1 MKKTWGTACW
11 SAVVARSPQG
21 PSSSGFT
28 TGGRLRV
35 SFDAGIPIPVATL
48 HGVPLDAPSALRQAR
63 VEPAT
68 ALRQTMLPTLPEHLG
83 RSGREW
89 PHVDYKVMCERC
101 RMRVAARHPGAKDL

>member
-48 HGVPLDAPSALRQAR
+48 HGVPLDAPSALPYVIRAG
-63 VEPAT
+63 EP
-68 ALRQTMLPTLPEHLG
+68 QFIPTG
-83 RSGREW
+83 RTTSAAGRMG
-89 PHVDYKVMCERC
+89 P
-101 RMRVAARHPGAKDL
+101 